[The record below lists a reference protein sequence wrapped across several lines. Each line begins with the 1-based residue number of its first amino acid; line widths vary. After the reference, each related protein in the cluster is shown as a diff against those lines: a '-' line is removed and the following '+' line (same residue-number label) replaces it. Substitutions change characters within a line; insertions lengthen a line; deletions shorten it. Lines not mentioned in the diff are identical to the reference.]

1 MVFNIQGLTS
11 LLFFLCPQQLNP
23 FKSALF
29 PPKFFIL
36 NNFLKRDIGG
46 LGRNPYFFNLISR
59 SQPGD
64 AIERIHRLQP
74 AHHQTLEKEHRP
86 RNSLEYSLTCHK
98 SESEQSRKSTRQR
111 YTHRLVCKSWKRSPP
126 EIL

>member
-1 MVFNIQGLTS
+1 MVFNIQGLAS
-11 LLFFLCPQQLNP
+11 LLLCFVDISLIPLNRHC
-23 FKSALF
+23 FH
-29 PPKFFIL
+29 PKFFIL

-59 SQPGD
+59 SQPGN

-74 AHHQTLEKEHRP
+74 AHHQTLEREHRP

-98 SESEQSRKSTRQR
+98 SQSEQSRKSTGQR